1 MLQIDNQMAR
11 DPLDMI
17 DDSVD
22 SRQETLLTNDLEDL
36 SRYVSDLLAAIPNP
50 VYVVNPLGII
60 IDANEAL
67 EQITAYPLEKI
78 LGERQTF
85 LFGNNEVAQKLDEQI
100 KETHRIE
107 GIEAEL
113 ITSNKTA
120 VDVCVFSKARQ
131 DISGNISHVVALLDN
146 RKNKEIELEL
156 EKSFFELAETI
167 SRALGCRDPYTEDH
181 GRKVAK
187 LCKLTGQKLGLEHKQ
202 LQGLYVGGLLHD
214 VGKIAIPEI
223 ILSKPGRLTEE
234 EMNLIRSHTKHGYSI
249 LKNTTMP
256 WPVAEIAFSHHE
268 RLDGSGYPL
277 GIKANKL
284 GIEIRI
290 VCVCDVVEAMS
301 SHRPYRPRKTE
312 KQVIKEIC
320 SGSRTKYD
328 EDVVDAVLDVIRSG
342 DFRLS

>member
-1 MLQIDNQMAR
+1 MEREKVENI
-11 DPLDMI
+11 
-17 DDSVD
+17 
-22 SRQETLLTNDLEDL
+22 LLNTAKKCVEEDFAE
-36 SRYVSDLLAAIPNP
+36 VILLACGGFEWIALDLGKKLGVPIVPPNLAGLKIAELLVDLNKKAGLGLSKIGAFYIPP
-50 VYVVNPLGII
+50 
-60 IDANEAL
+60 
-67 EQITAYPLEKI
+67 
-78 LGERQTF
+78 ER
-85 LFGNNEVAQKLDEQI
+85 L
-100 KETHRIE
+100 E

-187 LCKLTGQKLGLEHKQ
+187 LCKLTGQKLGLGHKQ